1 MIKTRSGR
9 EQALAEREKLFI
21 EATRQQLCN
30 EGLLGIQMAAIARS
44 CNFATGTL
52 YHHFASKEDLLIA
65 VCAELTGTRQEYFR
79 RVAESDLCTRDKMLG
94 FAVAYTLFAQH
105 HPEHFRLEQYVMTEV
120 VWLASSTHR
129 REQMME
135 AGMPIGR
142 MVESVVADAI
152 DKGELESHGLA
163 ALTFSS
169 GQWAMSMGMH
179 TLINAEGVLDMYAL
193 NEPYRMFMRHIQ
205 LHLNALN
212 WQPMVS
218 NPFDDDAL
226 DSKVK
231 YLCDTLFGD
240 LCGENNC
247 IKMSPPGPSSDA

>member
-9 EQALAEREKLFI
+9 EQALAEREKLFV

-65 VCAELTGTRQEYFR
+65 VCTELTGTRREYFR
-79 RVAESDLCTRDKMLG
+79 RVAESDLSTRDKMLG

-129 REQMME
+129 REQLME
-135 AGMPIGR
+135 ATMPIGR
-142 MVESVVADAI
+142 MVESVVVDAI
-152 DKGELESHGLA
+152 NKGELEDHGLA
-163 ALTFSS
+163 PLTFSS

-179 TLINAEGVLDMYAL
+179 TLINAEGVLDVYAL
-193 NEPYRMFMRHIQ
+193 NDPYRMLMRHIQ
-205 LHLNALN
+205 LQLNAMN
-212 WQPMVS
+212 WQPVVS
-218 NPFDDDAL
+218 DPFDDAAL
-226 DSKVK
+226 DAKVK
-231 YLCDTLFGD
+231 MLCETLFGD
-240 LCGENNC
+240 LCSEHSC
-247 IKMSPPGPSSDA
+247 IKLDKSGGCDA

>member
-65 VCAELTGTRQEYFR
+65 VCTELTGTRREYFR
-79 RVAESDLCTRDKMLG
+79 RVVESDLNTRDKMVG
-94 FAVAYTLFAQH
+94 FAVAFTLFAQH

-120 VWLASSTHR
+120 VWQGSSTHR
-129 REQMME
+129 REQLME
-135 AGMPIGR
+135 ATMPIGR
-142 MVESVVADAI
+142 MVEEVVSAAI
-152 DKGELESHGLA
+152 AQGDLESHDHA
-163 ALTFSS
+163 PLTFSS

-179 TLINAEGVLDMYAL
+179 TLIHAEGVLDMYAL
-193 NEPYRMFMRHIQ
+193 NDPYRMLLRHIQ
-205 LHLNALN
+205 LQLNGMN
-212 WQPMVS
+212 WQPLVEQ
-218 NPFDDDAL
+218 PFDDAAL
-226 DSKVK
+226 DSKVRQ
-231 YLCDTLFGD
+231 LCETLFGD
-240 LCGENNC
+240 LCSEHSC
-247 IKMSPPGPSSDA
+247 IKLERRKVEAE

>member
-65 VCAELTGTRQEYFR
+65 VCTELTGTRQEYFR
-79 RVAESDLCTRDKMLG
+79 RVAESDLSTREKMLG

-129 REQMME
+129 REQMM
-135 AGMPIGR
+135 AATMPIGR
-142 MVESVVADAI
+142 MVESVVVDAI
-152 DKGELESHGLA
+152 EKGELQSHGKA
-163 ALTFSS
+163 PLTFSS

-179 TLINAEGVLDMYAL
+179 TLINAEGVLDVYAL
-193 NEPYRMFMRHIQ
+193 NDPYRMLMRHIELQ
-205 LHLNALN
+205 LNAME
-212 WQPMVS
+212 WQPVS
-218 NPFDDDAL
+218 NELFDDDAL
-226 DSKVK
+226 DAKVK
-231 YLCDTLFGD
+231 RICDTLFGD
-240 LCGENNC
+240 LCGQHSC
-247 IKMSPPGPSSDA
+247 IKLDKPATTVEA

>member
-65 VCAELTGTRQEYFR
+65 VCTELTGTRQEYFR
-79 RVAESDLCTRDKMLG
+79 RVAESDLSTREKMLG

-129 REQMME
+129 REQQME
-135 AGMPIGR
+135 ANMPIGR
-142 MVESVVADAI
+142 MVESVVVDAI
-152 DKGELESHGLA
+152 NKGELESHGKA
-163 ALTFSS
+163 PLTFSS

-193 NEPYRMFMRHIQ
+193 NEPYRLLLRHIELQ
-205 LHLNALN
+205 LNAMN
-212 WQPMVS
+212 WQPVVS

-226 DSKVK
+226 DAKVK
-231 YLCDTLFGD
+231 MLCDTLFGD
-240 LCGENNC
+240 LCSDHNC
-247 IKMSPPGPSSDA
+247 IKMSKSAAAANG